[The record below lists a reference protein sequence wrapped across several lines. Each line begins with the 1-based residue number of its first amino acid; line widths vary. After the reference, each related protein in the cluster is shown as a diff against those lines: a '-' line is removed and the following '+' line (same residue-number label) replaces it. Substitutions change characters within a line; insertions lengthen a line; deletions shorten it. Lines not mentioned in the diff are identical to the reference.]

1 MLQEIRL
8 FAASQPGAE
17 ARTLKDTRSVCPVC
31 RQEVPAAYTATA
43 DGAAQFRRT
52 CPTHGPLVTDLGPH
66 AAFYA
71 RMFELDARMQQRY
84 AYKQARAPLRTEPF
98 VMRDRANLVML
109 EVTEKCNLTCPM
121 CFAGSS
127 PAGRHYSLEELT
139 GRMREAIA
147 LEGKGV
153 SVQISGGEPTVRKDL
168 GQIVRM
174 CYDAGV
180 GHVEVISNGIR
191 IAKHPEYAK
200 EMKSWGVTS
209 LYLQFDSTDDD
220 DIEVLRGERLW
231 WVREAA
237 LEALAD
243 ADMPVVLAVPLY
255 PGLNDDQVGPVMDV
269 IARSRAN
276 IVAVNFQSA
285 TPFGGRFDLEAPRKL
300 RLPDILQLFQEQ
312 IGLDPAGFFPVGSG
326 SPLCNGYGRVV
337 FKEGRWQHAMP
348 NLSTDDFLDL
358 SGHDPVDFVRALTM
372 GLTEAVPY
380 MTKQVLRH
388 PRLLMKILPL
398 VGNDPLSWL
407 RSKRDKQTTIYIK
420 PFMDESDIDMDRIE
434 RCCYHNAT
442 PRGIMSFCALNTL
455 VRSDTPVDAAAF
467 EGQSGRIAA
476 HE

>member
-1 MLQEIRL
+1 MLQPIQL
-8 FAASQPGAE
+8 IVPSANALAP
-17 ARTLKDTRSVCPVC
+17 ARTLKETRSICPAC

-43 DGAAQFRRT
+43 DGAAQFRRA
-52 CPTHGPLVTDLGPH
+52 CPTHGALVTDLGPH
-66 AAFYA
+66 AAFYE
-71 RMFELDARMQQRY
+71 RMFELDSRMQARY
-84 AYKQARAPLRTEPF
+84 AYKQERAPLRTEPF

-127 PAGRHYSLEELT
+127 PAGRHYTLEELAS
-139 GRMREAIA
+139 RMREAIA

-168 GQIVRM
+168 DQIVRM
-174 CYDAGV
+174 CYDSGV

-200 EMKSWGVTS
+200 EMRGWGVTS
-209 LYLQFDSTDDD
+209 VYLQFDSTDDD

-231 WVREAA
+231 WVRAAA

-312 IGLDPAGFFPVGSG
+312 LGLDPAGFFPVGSG

-372 GLTEAVPY
+372 GLSEAVPY

-388 PRLLMKILPL
+388 PRLLAKILPL
-398 VGNDPLSWL
+398 VGGDPISWL
-407 RSKRDKQTTIYIK
+407 RNKKQKQTTIYIK

-455 VRSDTPVDAAAF
+455 VRADTPVDAGAF
-467 EGQSGRIAA
+467 EGR
-476 HE
+476 